1 MVNSC
6 PNREGIALLQAAH
19 AQDHQGVGPAC
30 SLPWQP
36 STLAGSTLPRDIA
49 HRDGCDT
56 PDYNYAGIGRGA
68 GAPHDPAAERTVLR
82 FSTATPSSEIEARNG
97 PRSVKN

>member
-56 PDYNYAGIGRGA
+56 PDY
-68 GAPHDPAAERTVLR
+68 DSAE
-82 FSTATPSSEIEARNG
+82 
-97 PRSVKN
+97 